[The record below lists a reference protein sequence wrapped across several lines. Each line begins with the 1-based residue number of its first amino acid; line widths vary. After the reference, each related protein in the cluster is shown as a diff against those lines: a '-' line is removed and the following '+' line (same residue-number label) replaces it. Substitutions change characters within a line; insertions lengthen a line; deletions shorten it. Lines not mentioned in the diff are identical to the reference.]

1 METVLENYRKCLETL
16 KGSDKIGRE
25 SQLLRWIFD
34 SKSRMII
41 ASEIGDCDEN
51 AMIISCLCVALSKEL
66 NSDSLIVR

>member
-1 METVLENYRKCLETL
+1 M

-51 AMIISCLCVALSKEL
+51 AMTMF
-66 NSDSLIVR
+66 SDCDMMFSEVNLYEMVS

>member
-51 AMIISCLCVALSKEL
+51 AMRMF
-66 NSDSLIVR
+66 SDCGLMFSEVNLYEIVS